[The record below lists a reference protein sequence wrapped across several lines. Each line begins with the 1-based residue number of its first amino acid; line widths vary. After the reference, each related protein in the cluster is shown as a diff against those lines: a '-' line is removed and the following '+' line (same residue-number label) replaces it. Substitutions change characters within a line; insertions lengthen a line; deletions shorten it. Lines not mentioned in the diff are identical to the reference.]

1 MLTSLIAANQ
11 CLVKDREH
19 GLKKLTNME
28 SELSFCLEH
37 AGRTCCSRDETN
49 KIMSKFAIAKQL
61 SVRYEP
67 QTDEFGEAADPV
79 TTVGLGA
86 TCQTQMHK
94 ALCATCDGEI
104 VSKLYY
110 LIVVF

>member
-1 MLTSLIAANQ
+1 
-11 CLVKDREH
+11 
-19 GLKKLTNME
+19 
-28 SELSFCLEH
+28 
-37 AGRTCCSRDETN
+37 
-49 KIMSKFAIAKQL
+49 MSKFAIAKQL

-104 VSKLYY
+104 GTGQATGMCNSFCGDLLEACKDEFMDLTS
-110 LIVVF
+110 LSMKSGESIPFCRAESLMC